1 MNPNHPDPIVLEAIA
16 RHEASPPGGLP
27 QKLTLVLG
35 DFHLDLVERISE
47 RTGASKTEVI
57 RRSLDLWLT
66 EETLDLLFPA
76 ASYGSEPSGGK
87 S

>member
-1 MNPNHPDPIVLEAIA
+1 MEARHPDPILLEAIA
-16 RHEASPPGGLP
+16 RHDEAPPANLP

-35 DFHLDLVERISE
+35 DFHLDLVSRISA

-66 EETLDLLFPA
+66 EETLDLLFPVEA
-76 ASYGSEPSGGK
+76 R
-87 S
+87 